1 MARQFIYHMSGLNKA
16 YGSKKVLENIHLSF
30 YPDAKIGILGPNGAG
45 KTTLVKALTTRNPE
59 LRFSISYTTRPQRRN
74 EADGVDY
81 LFVDKDEFD
90 RLRAAGAL
98 LESAEVFDN
107 FYGTSR
113 EQVERHLAAGHHV
126 ILEIDWQ
133 GARQVRKAKPDC
145 VTVFILPPSRAE
157 LERRLRSRGTD
168 AEAVIERRLR
178 DALSDMSH
186 WDEFDYVIINDEL
199 DRAVADLEA
208 VLAGEGEASSTANPA
223 LRQRIRAIT
232 GA

>member
-1 MARQFIYHMSGLNKA
+1 MPSSPARLFVIAAPS
-16 YGSKKVLENIHLSF
+16 
-30 YPDAKIGILGPNGAG
+30 GAG

-59 LRFSISYTTRPQRRN
+59 LRFSISYTTRPKRRN

-81 LFVDKDEFD
+81 LFVDKEEFD
-90 RLRAAGAL
+90 RLRGEGAL

-113 EQVERHLAAGHHV
+113 EQVEQHLAAGHHV

-133 GARQVRKAKPDC
+133 GAQQVRSAKPDC
-145 VTVFILPPSRAE
+145 ITVFILPPSRDE

-168 AEAVIERRLR
+168 SDAVIERRLR

-186 WDEFDYVIINDEL
+186 WDEFDYVIFNDDL
-199 DRAVADLEA
+199 DQAVADLEA
-208 VLAGEGEASSTANPA
+208 VLADRGEKSTTTSPAVRSAASK
-223 LRQRIRAIT
+223 LLD
-232 GA
+232 